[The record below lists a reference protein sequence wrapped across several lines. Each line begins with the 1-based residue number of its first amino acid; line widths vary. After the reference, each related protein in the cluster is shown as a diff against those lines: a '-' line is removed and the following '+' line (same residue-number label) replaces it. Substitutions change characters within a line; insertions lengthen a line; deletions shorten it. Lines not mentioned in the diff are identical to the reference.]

1 MGTEVTME
9 DADVSMALLQQQV
22 SQQAPP
28 QGVVLVVLDVNKDI
42 STQALSWALGH
53 VVRRGDALRLVGVLS
68 HVLNPMGY
76 KNRLDENSWLG
87 ANRRI
92 LENELAMKRHMLCNI
107 EDLGRCC
114 EDAEVQLVVEVKPGL
129 HPKMIVVE
137 EAKKH
142 GAYHVVLDKSM
153 KKDRKYFIDNLTC
166 FVTRVRNSGGVD
178 CVRSFAISKPL
189 MPVVPS
195 SLPPNFRSTS
205 FPTTQYNTAHP
216 SLSNQSSFNSSLLG
230 SSISSTTY
238 NQDARECNDLL
249 HGSQQL
255 WKRQDSLASSGTPRS
270 HSSFEIGR
278 NSTDEL
284 FSTKHDLGP
293 PPASEPS
300 TTHSEAAFEVTGC
313 KRPGVATPSSPE
325 WHHPKAES
333 SGDELT
339 LRLGHSESIPV
350 SKSLTVQASMPKTN
364 DFFTR
369 SMSTDRVASG
379 RIGIREKA
387 SKSVWVWTSSKH
399 VMTAALEAGW
409 TTFVFTPDS
418 KDLADD
424 WTLLASIRPLYLE
437 GSQFLDTQNRQ
448 VAALGQYASGERLD
462 YLATLM
468 GRAEVVVMNG
478 LDLQVTAAERMVEA
492 FQNCSTALF
501 AVAHSASNA
510 QIYLEAC
517 EKGTDGVVLHTED
530 PAQIYSLKTY
540 LQGRREAFM
549 GVRLVKATVTQVE
562 PVGLGDRVCVDL
574 CNLLHPGEGLLV
586 GSFAR
591 ALFLVHSECSDINH
605 SASRPFRVNAGPVH
619 AYVGMAGG
627 VTSYLSE
634 LHTGSQVMV
643 VDAQGRSR
651 TVLVGRVKIESRP
664 LLLVEVE
671 VEGQRHSVLLQNSDT
686 VCLVTPGDRITGNA
700 IPVTSLRK
708 GHSLLLN
715 MLEEDDDPCLEPQKR
730 VVEK

>member
-1 MGTEVTME
+1 MGTEITME
-9 DADVSMALLQQQV
+9 DAAGSMPSQQQ
-22 SQQAPP
+22 QPPAP
-28 QGVVLVVLDVNKDI
+28 QGVVLVVLDVNKEI
-42 STQALSWALGH
+42 STQALNWALSH
-53 VVRRGDALRLVGVLS
+53 VARKGDALRLVGVLS

-76 KNRLDENSWLG
+76 KCRLDENSWLG

-92 LENELAMKRHMLCNI
+92 LENELAIKRHMLCNI

-114 EDAEVQLVVEVKPGL
+114 ESVGVQLVVEVKPGL

-142 GAYHVVLDKSM
+142 GAYHVILDKSM

-178 CVRSFAISKPL
+178 SVRSFAISKPL

-195 SLPPNFRSTS
+195 SYRSAS
-205 FPTTQYNTAHP
+205 FMTQFATAHP
-216 SLSNQSSFNSSLLG
+216 SLSNQSSFNSSILG

-249 HGSQQL
+249 HGPHLL
-255 WKRQDSLASSGTPRS
+255 WKRQDSMASTGTPRS
-270 HSSFEIGR
+270 QSSFEIGR
-278 NSTDEL
+278 HSVEEL
-284 FSTKHDLGP
+284 FSMHHDFGP

-300 TTHSEAAFEVTGC
+300 TTHSEAAFQAAL
-313 KRPGVATPSSPE
+313 KRSS
-325 WHHPKAES
+325 K
-333 SGDELT
+333 GDELT
-339 LRLGHSESIPV
+339 LRLGHSESMPV
-350 SKSLTVQASMPKTN
+350 SRSLTSMPKTN
-364 DFFTR
+364 AFFSR
-369 SMSTDRVASG
+369 SMPTDRVASG
-379 RIGIREKA
+379 RIGSREKA
-387 SKSVWVWTSSKH
+387 SKSVWVWTSSKD
-399 VMTAALEAGW
+399 VMTAALENAW
-409 TTFVFTPDS
+409 TTFVFTPDT

-424 WTLLASIRPLYLE
+424 WTLMARIRPLYLE
-437 GSQFLDTQNRQ
+437 GGQFLDPQSRQ
-448 VAALGQYASGERLD
+448 VAVLGQCSSGERLD
-462 YLATLM
+462 YLPALM

-478 LDLQVTAAERMVEA
+478 LDLQVTVAESMVEA
-492 FQNCSTALF
+492 FQDSSTALF
-501 AVAHSASNA
+501 AVAHSARDA
-510 QIYLEAC
+510 QVYLEVA

-530 PAQIYSLKTY
+530 PAQIYALKAY
-540 LQGRREAFM
+540 LKGRREAFM
-549 GVRLVKATVTQVE
+549 GVRLVKAAVTDVE

-591 ALFLVHSECSDINH
+591 ALFLVHSECSDIDH
-605 SASRPFRVNAGPVH
+605 SSSRPFRVNAGPVH

-700 IPVTSLRK
+700 IPVTSLRR
-708 GHSLLLN
+708 GHYLLIN
-715 MLEEDDDPCLEPQKR
+715 VQEEAGDPVGAEPQKR

>member
-1 MGTEVTME
+1 MGTEITME
-9 DADVSMALLQQQV
+9 DAVGSMPLQQQEPQ
-22 SQQAPP
+22 QQAMP

-42 STQALSWALGH
+42 CTQALNWALGH
-53 VVRRGDALRLVGVLS
+53 VVRKGDALRLVGVLS

-76 KNRLDENSWLG
+76 KCRLDENSWLG

-92 LENELAMKRHMLCNI
+92 LENELGAKRHMLCNI
-107 EDLGRCC
+107 DDLGRSC
-114 EDAEVQLVVEVKPGL
+114 ENAGVQLVVEVKPGL

-142 GAYHVVLDKSM
+142 GAYHVILDRSM

-178 CVRSFAISKPL
+178 SVRSFAISKPL

-195 SLPPNFRSTS
+195 VSSNFRSTS
-205 FPTTQYNTAHP
+205 FPTQYATGHP
-216 SLSNQSSFNSSLLG
+216 SLSNQSSFNSSFLG
-230 SSISSTTY
+230 SSLSSTTY

-249 HGSQQL
+249 HGPHYL
-255 WKRQDSLASSGTPRS
+255 WKRQDSMASTGTPRS

-278 NSTDEL
+278 NSADEH
-284 FSTKHDLGP
+284 FTMNHDFGP

-300 TTHSEAAFEVTGC
+300 TTHSEAGFEVSRKRTG
-313 KRPGVATPSSPE
+313 VTSPQ
-325 WHHPKAES
+325 WHPKAERV
-333 SGDELT
+333 DELT
-339 LRLGHSESIPV
+339 LRLGHSESMPV
-350 SKSLTVQASMPKTN
+350 TRSLTVQASTPKTN
-364 DFFTR
+364 AFFSR

-387 SKSVWVWTSSKH
+387 SKSVWVWTSSKD
-399 VMTAALEAGW
+399 VMTAALEGGW
-409 TTFVFTPDS
+409 TTFVFTPDT

-424 WTLLASIRPLYLE
+424 WTLLARIRPLYLE
-437 GSQFLDTQNRQ
+437 GGQFLDPQNRQ
-448 VAALGQYASGERLD
+448 VAALGQCSSGERLD
-462 YLATLM
+462 YLPALM

-478 LDLQVTAAERMVEA
+478 LDLQVTAAEKMVEA
-492 FQNCSTALF
+492 FQDSSTALF
-501 AVAHSASNA
+501 AVAHSASDA
-510 QIYLEAC
+510 QVYLEAF
-517 EKGTDGVVLHTED
+517 EKGTDGVVIHTED
-530 PAQIYSLKTY
+530 PAQIYALKAY
-540 LQGRREAFM
+540 LKGRREAFM

-591 ALFLVHSECSDINH
+591 ALFLVHSECSDIDH

-643 VDAQGRSR
+643 VDSQGRSR

-671 VEGQRHSVLLQNSDT
+671 VEGQRHSVFLQNSDT

-708 GHSLLLN
+708 GHSLLIN
-715 MLEEDDDPCLEPQKR
+715 MQEEVGGPVGSESQKR